1 MQNQQ
6 QSQSGGDRQALDDIG
21 RRHGFSLDAVES
33 MLDSLRRGNGTMAQF
48 SHPEFSGSGQ
58 WMRGGMTMVSDLFDN
73 RLKSRV
79 ASLCEDLSAWLA
91 KQPPA
96 SGSSGGGG
104 DRGNADHGGSS
115 GGRSSSGGSGHWWP
129 EGLSNPGSSG
139 SQNNQRYAYFPDQR
153 RLVVDIDGEV
163 SVYDTQDHRIGGVSQ
178 QQSGSGSMKFQ
189 SQHGTVD
196 TLDLPLVSRTGGR
209 RG

>member
-1 MQNQQ
+1 MQTQTQ
-6 QSQSGGDRQALDDIG
+6 TADRQTLEDIG
-21 RRHGFSLDAVES
+21 QRHGFGTDAVEA
-33 MLDSLRRGNGTMAQF
+33 MLDALRRGNGTMAQF

-58 WMRGGMTMVSDLFDN
+58 WMRGGMTMVSDMFDN

-79 ASLCEDLSAWLA
+79 AALCEDLSAWLSNNP
-91 KQPPA
+91 QA
-96 SGSSGGGG
+96 SSSQGGSGSGGG
-104 DRGNADHGGSS
+104 NAFSS
-115 GGRSSSGGSGHWWP
+115 RSGGSGNWWP
-129 EGLSNPGSSG
+129 AELSNPSSSG

-153 RLVVDIDGEV
+153 RLVIDQDGEV

-178 QQSGSGSMKFQ
+178 QQSGTGSMKFQ

-209 RG
+209 R